1 MTKLKARQ
9 NERTVTPAGKRAV
22 FFGAM
27 FLAIMTSTSVS
38 ADTEKQW
45 QFKVYLDDKHIG
57 EHSYVVSDAADT
69 QTIRSQANF
78 DVKILFVTAFSYQHE
93 NTEIWQNG
101 CLSEIDAS
109 TVVNGKSSS
118 VEGRRDKG
126 IFSMQTNESATLL
139 DGCVSTFA
147 YWDRDFLG
155 KTQLLNSQT
164 GELKPVKVS
173 QLGQEIYTYKNFEI
187 EATRYEIVVDE
198 NPISLWYVQDGR
210 WLGLETLA
218 KGGRVLRY
226 HPVDVPD
233 AQLVLSGI

>member
-1 MTKLKARQ
+1 MTKLNPGR
-9 NERTVTPAGKRAV
+9 NEKTTTPAGKLV
-22 FFGAM
+22 VLFGAM
-27 FLAIMTSTSVS
+27 FLAIITSISVF
-38 ADTEKQW
+38 ADTEKKW
-45 QFKVYLDDKHIG
+45 EFKVYLDDKHIG
-57 EHSYVVSDAADT
+57 EHSFVVRDDANT

-93 NTEIWQNG
+93 NTETWQNG
-101 CLSEIDAS
+101 CLSKIDAS
-109 TVVNGKSSS
+109 TVVNGKLSS
-118 VEGRRDKG
+118 VEGRREKG
-126 IFSMQTNESATLL
+126 AFSMQTNDSATLL
-139 DGCVSTFA
+139 DECVSTFA

-155 KTQLLNSQT
+155 RTQLLNSQT

-173 QLGQEIYTYKNFEI
+173 RLGQELYTYKNIAI

-198 NPISLWYVQDGR
+198 NPISLWYAQDGR

-226 HPVDVPD
+226 QPVDVPD

>member
-1 MTKLKARQ
+1 
-9 NERTVTPAGKRAV
+9 
-22 FFGAM
+22 
-27 FLAIMTSTSVS
+27 MTSTSVS

-57 EHSYVVSDAADT
+57 EHSYVVSDDADT

-126 IFSMQTNESATLL
+126 TFSMQTNESATLL
-139 DGCVSTFA
+139 DG
-147 YWDRDFLG
+147 
-155 KTQLLNSQT
+155 
-164 GELKPVKVS
+164 
-173 QLGQEIYTYKNFEI
+173 
-187 EATRYEIVVDE
+187 
-198 NPISLWYVQDGR
+198 
-210 WLGLETLA
+210 
-218 KGGRVLRY
+218 
-226 HPVDVPD
+226 
-233 AQLVLSGI
+233 